1 MRPIKLT
8 MSAFGPYAGVET
20 LDLSRLGERGLYLI
34 TGTTGAGKTSIFD
47 AIAYALYD
55 APSGETRDDSMLRC
69 KYASDTTETFVEL
82 EFLCNDKL
90 YRVRR
95 NPEYTRLKTRGGGT
109 TKQVARAVLYY
120 PDGRVVDKSKKEVT
134 AAITEIIGVNYDQ
147 FTKIAMIAQGEFRKV
162 LLEKTEKRQEIF
174 RQIFKTH
181 KFEAIQERMRAD
193 ANALLAKFKAAK
205 QELTTHVNGIN
216 CGAGSEFS
224 DFVER
229 AKAGESTTQEVIDLL
244 TQLISEDQAANVQL
258 AERIEHLDGAL
269 AVVNANIGKAEEY
282 ARSVE
287 DYNKKSALLP
297 KAAEE
302 YDRLKAS
309 YDLQLEKK
317 TEIEGLEKQITL
329 IENELSDYALLDGL
343 KGAVV
348 SHQKAIEEN
357 QNLMALSC
365 DGALKKQGQITLLKE
380 RQKALENAPLIKEK
394 LEAEREQKT
403 KQKDALTDLYTAFC
417 ALNKA
422 KAELDMRQNEYVAL
436 SQSAKDLVDS
446 FTALNKAFLDGQAGV
461 MASGLVDGQPCP
473 VCGALSHPNKAKTA
487 SSVPTEE
494 QLKACKKAADTEGKR
509 AEEKS
514 VECARLKGKIEEA
527 QAALNEQAQKVL
539 GSTGLAEIQEQIEL
553 KKAALDGQ
561 IAKINK
567 DVSVATENV
576 NQKAI
581 IDKKLPI
588 EEANLVSLNKKIAE
602 LEKAVAIDTEALKQK
617 TEQLAKLTKALKFES
632 KAQAEIALKDLK
644 EKASA
649 LKQAILKAE
658 KDFNDIKSVLTRLQ
672 GEVSTLE
679 KIVKTVCKVDLQKES
694 EKKLALTQE
703 KQVLQAEKEGVFAR
717 INANKACL
725 TNIQR
730 TAKESREIEEHY
742 RWMNSLAST
751 ATGGISDKEKIS
763 FETYVQMSY
772 FERILRRANIRLEKM
787 SGGKYNL
794 VRRVEA
800 LGKRSQVG
808 LDIDVLER
816 ANGTVR
822 PVNSL
827 SGGEQFMAS
836 LSLALGLWDEIRP
849 SAGGVRL
856 DTMFLDEGFGS
867 LDTETLRLAISTLQE
882 LTEGNRLVGI
892 ISHIEEL
899 KTRIDKQIIVE
910 KKKTGG
916 STARIEV

>member
-224 DFVER
+224 DLVER
-229 AKAGESTTQEVIDLL
+229 AKAGESTTLEVIDLL

-287 DYNKKSALLP
+287 DYNKKSAQLP
-297 KAAEE
+297 
-302 YDRLKAS
+302 
-309 YDLQLEKK
+309 K

-380 RQKALENAPLIKEK
+380 RQKALENAPLVKEK

-422 KAELDMRQNEYVAL
+422 KTELETRQKEYVAL
-436 SQSAKDLVDS
+436 SQSAKDLADS

-539 GSTGLAEIQEQIEL
+539 GSAALTEIQEQIEL
-553 KKAALDGQ
+553 KRAALDGQ
-561 IAKINK
+561 IAKIDK
-567 DVSVATENV
+567 DVSVAIENV

-588 EEANLVSLNKKIAE
+588 EEANLVALNKKIAE

-694 EKKLALTQE
+694 EKKAALTQE

-836 LSLALGLWDEIRP
+836 LSLALGLSDEIRS

-916 STARIEV
+916 STARIEI